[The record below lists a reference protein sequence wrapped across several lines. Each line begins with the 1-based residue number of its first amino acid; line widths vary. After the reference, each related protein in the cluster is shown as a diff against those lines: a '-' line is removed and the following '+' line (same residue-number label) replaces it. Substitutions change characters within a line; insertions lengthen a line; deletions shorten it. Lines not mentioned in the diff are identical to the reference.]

1 MMMTNDLYDAIRK
14 SIADYMQVDD
24 LPLRQQRRVR
34 GVYDKFV
41 YNLETVDGLVE
52 MPSSSPEKD
61 KKRNESD

>member
-1 MMMTNDLYDAIRK
+1 MMTNDLYDAIRK
-14 SIADYMQVDD
+14 SIADYMRVDD

-41 YNLETVDGLVE
+41 YNLETIDGLVE
-52 MPSSSPEKD
+52 MPSSSPKKD